1 MRTGLLKIRTISL
14 ILASLIMF
22 ASCDEARVAP
32 ELVEPLTDTKSFRPV
47 ERMDVGNLKVEIGT
61 VVPTPYIHFFERQTT
76 IKEISCDIGQD
87 VNEGDVLA
95 IADIEQLKE
104 ELTETRADYE
114 LLVALH
120 DAKAPIYELNQR
132 ILAQQRQE
140 CFYRTD
146 EDGAMQFTTEIKK
159 GEEDHTYDEELH
171 AYMVDYYN
179 REIADIEKTI
189 SEGTLRAKKSG
200 YVTYIKD
207 TSKGS
212 TAAKDE
218 AIVIVS
224 DYDDTYIEVPDTNTA
239 TNKYKKYEVKYAIIG
254 GKRIPVEE
262 MEYSQ
267 HEQVYANAKNIYP
280 NVRYKTTE
288 PVDVK
293 IGDTVILCY
302 IMNDKRD
309 VLAIGFDSTNADEEG
324 NYVYVKK
331 EDGSLEKRYIEI
343 GVTDDCHY
351 EVISGLSEGEEVY
364 YTQEA
369 YAPPRYE
376 EYTVE
381 TGIQRTTVLAG
392 NLKKAETVNTAYF
405 APCKGKIESINID
418 TNAEVKKGDVLLVID
433 SGSGEAAIQEVE
445 NDIKHLKMD
454 HDKYNEDAD
463 KNIKTLTVQGLR
475 LLTTIEEGK
484 DHGTI
489 DQTDE
494 DCIGCQRAVF
504 ELRAKIAEVEKEASR
519 IEYEAQLSR
528 LNRRL
533 AKLRKDNNGSGKISV
548 VAKEDSIVSRLYVKE
563 GDLVEPGKTNYL
575 LLSCTRAS
583 EGMASVNLNK
593 ETILPGVGCNIEI
606 DINEKDDKYFGTA
619 VSCVSAGK
627 AYAFTEGEKTT
638 LSVAEG
644 NGISGAK
651 YIIFELEDKEF
662 FDKVQIKDCET
673 KVQTIYAENMII
685 VPGSVVYKE
694 ENQLTEK
701 ERFFVWKLVNGTPVK
716 QYVIKGSTYGIGTD
730 ASVVI
735 LRGLEPGDT
744 VAKESSAAGN
754 TKEEQ

>member
-1 MRTGLLKIRTISL
+1 
-14 ILASLIMF
+14 
-22 ASCDEARVAP
+22 
-32 ELVEPLTDTKSFRPV
+32 
-47 ERMDVGNLKVEIGT
+47 
-61 VVPTPYIHFFERQTT
+61 
-76 IKEISCDIGQD
+76 
-87 VNEGDVLA
+87 
-95 IADIEQLKE
+95 
-104 ELTETRADYE
+104 
-114 LLVALH
+114 
-120 DAKAPIYELNQR
+120 
-132 ILAQQRQE
+132 
-140 CFYRTD
+140 
-146 EDGAMQFTTEIKK
+146 
-159 GEEDHTYDEELH
+159 
-171 AYMVDYYN
+171 
-179 REIADIEKTI
+179 
-189 SEGTLRAKKSG
+189 
-200 YVTYIKD
+200 
-207 TSKGS
+207 
-212 TAAKDE
+212 
-218 AIVIVS
+218 
-224 DYDDTYIEVPDTNTA
+224 
-239 TNKYKKYEVKYAIIG
+239 
-254 GKRIPVEE
+254 
-262 MEYSQ
+262 
-267 HEQVYANAKNIYP
+267 
-280 NVRYKTTE
+280 
-288 PVDVK
+288 
-293 IGDTVILCY
+293 
-302 IMNDKRD
+302 KRD

-418 TNAEVKKGDVLLVID
+418 TNSEVKKGDVLLVID

-673 KVQTIYAENMII
+673 KVQTIYAENMVI

-735 LRGLEPGDT
+735 LRGLEPGDK